1 MDQNNT
7 VQPQGRGSG
16 KNFAIISLVL
26 SIVAAIIC
34 WFEWG
39 AIIAL
44 VVGIVGIVFA
54 VKARNL
60 MPVGTDGRGMAT
72 AGLVVSIVAVCL
84 SGIAVVCWICALAA
98 LGAVGAGLVEGLSML
113 AIL

>member
-1 MDQNNT
+1 MDQNNNI
-7 VQPQGRGSG
+7 QPQGSGSG
-16 KNFAIISLVL
+16 KNFAIVSLVL
-26 SIVAAIIC
+26 SIVAAVVC
-34 WFEWG
+34 WFGWG

-44 VVGIVGIVFA
+44 VCGIVGIVFA

-72 AGLVVSIVAVCL
+72 AGLVVSIVAVSLC
-84 SGIAVVCWICALAA
+84 GIAVVCWICALAA
-98 LGAVGAGLVEGLSML
+98 LGTIGAGLAEGLSWL